1 MTFAYMYF
9 VEKKNSFS
17 TKSPCQRDT
26 VPVIFKIMYFLY
38 FLMYFSYEKK
48 EEGWPCMYS
57 IWASTR
63 SSSAPITPGTEG
75 CSSSS
80 GGGVN
85 LTERL
90 CPPDVRK
97 REQPA
102 ALPGR
107 AAIITYAWPSLMTG
121 TVVCRRRETG
131 DMRQKT

>member
-1 MTFAYMYF
+1 M
-9 VEKKNSFS
+9 KK
-17 TKSPCQRDT
+17 KRR
-26 VPVIFKIMYFLY
+26 VGHVH
-38 FLMYFSYEKK
+38 
-48 EEGWPCMYS
+48 MYS

-63 SSSAPITPGTEG
+63 SSSAPITPGTEGSG

-107 AAIITYAWPSLMTG
+107 ATIITYISMAIFCDRYCTCNGAPANMEIKS
-121 TVVCRRRETG
+121 
-131 DMRQKT
+131 

>member
-1 MTFAYMYF
+1 
-9 VEKKNSFS
+9 
-17 TKSPCQRDT
+17 
-26 VPVIFKIMYFLY
+26 
-38 FLMYFSYEKK
+38 MYFSYEKK

-57 IWASTR
+57 IWARTR
-63 SSSAPITPGTEG
+63 SSSAPITPGTEGSG

-107 AAIITYAWPSLMTG
+107 AAIITYICMSIFDDGYCSLP
-121 TVVCRRRETG
+121 ET
-131 DMRQKT
+131 

>member
-48 EEGWPCMYS
+48 EEGWPCTYS

-80 GGGVN
+80 GGGSEFN
-85 LTERL
+85 GKALSTGCEK
-90 CPPDVRK
+90 K
-97 REQPA
+97 RTACCSTWESSNYYICMA
-102 ALPGR
+102 IFDDGYCSLP
-107 AAIITYAWPSLMTG
+107 
-121 TVVCRRRETG
+121 ET
-131 DMRQKT
+131 